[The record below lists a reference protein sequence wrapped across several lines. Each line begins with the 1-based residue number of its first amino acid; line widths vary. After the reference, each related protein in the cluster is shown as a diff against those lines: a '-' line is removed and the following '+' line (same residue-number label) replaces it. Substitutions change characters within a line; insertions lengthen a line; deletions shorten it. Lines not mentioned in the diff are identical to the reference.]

1 MSGRSQR
8 HLREFH
14 GEDSAGDTSF
24 PGSGA
29 DAGSIAI
36 NASGGTTTVP
46 AVIDLAGV
54 FLTSETVRANITTS
68 EDVAANFDYACTGG
82 KTDDQAAEG
91 LRAVIHAHANMTATR
106 AGSTIYVL
114 AAVAASTVTVNS
126 VAVV

>member
-1 MSGRSQR
+1 MAGRSQR
-8 HLREFH
+8 HLREFY

-24 PGSGA
+24 PASTPE
-29 DAGSIAI
+29 AGTIAI

-46 AVIDLAGV
+46 AVIDLGGA
-54 FLTSETVRANITTS
+54 FLTSETVRAVIETS

-82 KTDDQAAEG
+82 KSDEEAAEG

-106 AGSTIYVL
+106 QGSTIFVL